1 MVKNTFREFY
11 RFLASCKSRGVTP
24 TADLWREHLRDKA

>member
-24 TADLWREHLRDKA
+24 TVDLWCEHLRDKA